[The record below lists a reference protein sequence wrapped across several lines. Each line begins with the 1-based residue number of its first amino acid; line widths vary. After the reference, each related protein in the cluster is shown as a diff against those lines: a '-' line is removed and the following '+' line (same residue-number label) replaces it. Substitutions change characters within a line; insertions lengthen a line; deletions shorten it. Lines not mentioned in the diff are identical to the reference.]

1 MRACPT
7 TQMGSAIAAGLPFTC
22 VLINYTRAGIPFTN
36 HLTLEPLCLGPVS
49 PGPITHYVGTLRP
62 SPCSEAP
69 SREPQLTARFD
80 GLSMNAPAAMKTG
93 ACDAGCQSLA
103 CRRLATELIATN
115 GYAPVTVPQ
124 LVRPGSLPSPPAP
137 PTSPFDHAH
146 RPGQPSP
153 PDALPSLPPPYPHP
167 SCLDM
172 ALVPAA
178 QLTAMASLLPI
189 ETAAALIE
197 LVQAVLRNDV
207 EISAAEFDGALRI
220 LLGVRTAQFQPR
232 ACTSMPTH
240 PPHPVRAC
248 IDT

>member
-1 MRACPT
+1 
-7 TQMGSAIAAGLPFTC
+7 MGSAIAAGLPFTC

-36 HLTLEPLCLGPVS
+36 HLTLEPLCLGPIS

-124 LVRPGSLPSPPAP
+124 LVRPAHCPRRLPRPHPPIRPCTPPWAAWPSGRPPIPPSTLPSPV
-137 PTSPFDHAH
+137 
-146 RPGQPSP
+146 
-153 PDALPSLPPPYPHP
+153 
-167 SCLDM
+167 
-172 ALVPAA
+172 VP
-178 QLTAMASLLPI
+178 
-189 ETAAALIE
+189 
-197 LVQAVLRNDV
+197 
-207 EISAAEFDGALRI
+207 
-220 LLGVRTAQFQPR
+220 
-232 ACTSMPTH
+232 
-240 PPHPVRAC
+240 
-248 IDT
+248 

>member
-1 MRACPT
+1 
-7 TQMGSAIAAGLPFTC
+7 MGSAIAAGLPFTC

-124 LVRPGSLPSPPAP
+124 LVRPAHCPRRLPRPPAH
-137 PTSPFDHAH
+137 TRPFDHAR
-146 RPGQPSP
+146 RPGPPGP

-167 SCLDM
+167 SCLDT
-172 ALVPAA
+172 ALGPAA

-189 ETAAALIE
+189 ETATALIE